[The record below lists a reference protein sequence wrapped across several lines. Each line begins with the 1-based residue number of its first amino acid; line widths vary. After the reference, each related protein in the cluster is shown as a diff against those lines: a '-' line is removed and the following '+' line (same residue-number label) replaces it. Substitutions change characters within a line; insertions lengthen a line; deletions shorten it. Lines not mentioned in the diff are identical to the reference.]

1 MIAIDVP
8 MPDNCCDCPCCAD
21 LGYDVVCLAYGGHLL
36 SGEPFEKRRM
46 PFCPLIDLSRYEDDA
61 K

>member
-8 MPDNCCDCPCCAD
+8 MPKNCEDCPCFAD
-21 LGYDVVCLAYGGHLL
+21 LEYDAVCNAYDGHLL
-36 SGEPFEKRRM
+36 SGEPYEKRRM
-46 PFCPLIDLSRYEDDA
+46 PFCPLIDLSAYSDDR